1 MKETIRKICK
11 YAFKKKYKFNLS
23 ADSFF
28 RKIDNSAFPFISK
41 LRRTWPNIV
50 IFTLN
55 VIRVKNHI
63 CKENYCNNNN
73 NATGIHTSQRKD
85 YCHFYLTEVKTFLV
99 VIHGIKW

>member
-1 MKETIRKICK
+1 MQPNRFYHYWDVK
-11 YAFKKKYKFNLS
+11 
-23 ADSFF
+23 
-28 RKIDNSAFPFISK
+28 SK
-41 LRRTWPNIV
+41 LSRSYEDAQPNIV

-73 NATGIHTSQRKD
+73 NATGIYTFQRKD
-85 YCHFYLTEVKTFLV
+85 YCHFYLTEIKTFLV